1 MDQTFLILSSLIGYC
16 FGSIPFGLMIAF
28 VAGQGDVR
36 EIGSGNIGATNVLRT
51 GRKDLAALTLALDA
65 GKAALAVYLVHE
77 VVGAPYSLIAGG
89 MALIGHCFPIWL
101 GFKGGKGV
109 ATFFGALLA
118 TAWPI
123 ALSAAAVWIAV
134 AFLTRL
140 SSLAALCAAGLAPL
154 IAFVTDRVDI
164 AVMAAAMAVLIFF
177 QHRQNI
183 GRILKGEES
192 RIGQKSNGSA

>member
-28 VAGQGDVR
+28 IAGQGDVR

-51 GRKDLAALTLALDA
+51 GRKDLAALTLLLDA
-65 GKAALAVYLVHE
+65 GKAALAVYLVHQ
-77 VVGAPYSLIAGG
+77 VVGEPYSLIAGA
-89 MALIGHCFPIWL
+89 MALVGHCFPIWL

-118 TAWPI
+118 SAWPI
-123 ALSAAAVWIAV
+123 GLAAAAIWLGVAV
-134 AFLTRL
+134 LTRL

-154 IAFVTDRVDI
+154 IAFMTGRIEV
-164 AVMAAAMAVLIFF
+164 AVMAAAMAVLIFIR
-177 QHRQNI
+177 HHQNI
-183 GRILKGEES
+183 RRIIKGEES
-192 RIGQKSNGSA
+192 RIGRKNDGSA